1 MIGRARLLRA
11 GLALAALAL
20 LWGLA
25 PAPALCAGARPWLAP
40 GEQNATA
47 DAATDAANATD
58 PANAT
63 QAAPAAIAV
72 TADPAKALQED
83 VLRAYYQRLWTMDRT
98 LPALYSRRVRDEQA
112 QAHSYQRYLL
122 ERRGKLQAF
131 LGAAVRLDELRFERI
146 SSAPDMVRWTVKGK
160 ILIDFA
166 TSVATVDEDALFV
179 LLPEEGGWKIWERRD
194 N

>member
-1 MIGRARLLRA
+1 MIGRARLSRA

-40 GEQNATA
+40 GEQNAT
-47 DAATDAANATD
+47 DPATATD
-58 PANAT
+58 PASATANAT
-63 QAAPAAIAV
+63 QAAPAEIAV

-179 LLPEEGGWKIWERRD
+179 LLPEDGGWKIWERRD